1 RVRGS
6 ERTGGANGTGAHP
19 GCPGPH
25 SRPQGQREN
34 CHRVRHA
41 RGFRSRDRNA
51 ARKAIR
57 LTTEDT
63 EEFDCRFAVPI
74 QRQICLKSQWIAGYT
89 ASPMAT
95 VICMLRGVNLAS
107 HNRMKMDALCEL
119 FPALACENAR
129 TYIQSGNVV
138 FKTRER
144 QLPKLAAGIEAA
156 IQRKFAFRPAAIL
169 RTLAE
174 LREVVKQNPFA
185 KRRSI
190 EPNKLL
196 VTFLAAEPA
205 AEGRAKLLGI

>member
-1 RVRGS
+1 
-6 ERTGGANGTGAHP
+6 
-19 GCPGPH
+19 
-25 SRPQGQREN
+25 
-34 CHRVRHA
+34 
-41 RGFRSRDRNA
+41 
-51 ARKAIR
+51 
-57 LTTEDT
+57 
-63 EEFDCRFAVPI
+63 
-74 QRQICLKSQWIAGYT
+74 
-89 ASPMAT
+89 MAT

-205 AEGRAKLLGI
+205 AEGRAKLLGIEAAPEEIHLRGREIYIYYPNGMARPKVPWSKVEKVLQVPGTGRNWNTVTKLLEMAEEMNES